1 MIRGS
6 FLARRVNA
14 ARLLLG
20 TIALTVLITAALG
33 AALASFAAQ
42 SLPQAVRA
50 QLTGNRALYI
60 TASGSMTGPQVRPAS
75 RIIDSSLAGALAGV
89 PYQRD
94 RALWSDPLGL
104 PAPRGSATV
113 PLVAVAA
120 LDGFRAHAVLTAGA
134 WPGPPG
140 PGRPVGVALPALAA
154 RQLHAGPGTILAT
167 SDRITNA
174 RVPLVVTGIYRARD
188 PAAGYWR
195 LDLIGTSG
203 ISVQDQFVS
212 YGPAVASP
220 AAFGSGGLAV
230 SKVSWIALPDG
241 SAIGTGDL
249 VPLAAKVSAA
259 VSSLQA
265 SNNLGGV
272 GVSTGMPQL
281 LGGLATGLVVAR
293 SLVVIGALQLLLLA
307 AAALALAARLLA
319 RHREEEAALLG
330 ARGATRWQLAR
341 PTLAEAL
348 LFGGAAA
355 AAGVLAG
362 TRLAALLV
370 RITQPG
376 LGPGVSGIPASAWW
390 AALAALALA
399 AVIVL
404 WPALRRA
411 EPGAARSRRQ
421 AALAGVA
428 RAGVDLV
435 LLALAVLA
443 VWELRSYSAVAHS
456 ASGGIGVDPVIVV
469 APALA
474 LAAVTVV
481 ALRLLPAAARL
492 LERAAAHGRRLAA
505 ALAGWQIARRPVRQS
520 GPFLLVILATA
531 AATLA
536 LAQYQSAGGSADD
549 QAAFAAGADLRAD
562 VAAPLPLSAAGQIAR
577 SPGIRTVMPVATT
590 GVGQAGELI
599 ALDARTAPATVL
611 LRGDLSPLPA
621 RQLWQR
627 LAPARAPAGLAI
639 PGRPARLT
647 ITAGLTPGSAA
658 QAPGPA
664 TVTLSVQ
671 DADGVVYLVDGGI
684 LPADGRMHALTA
696 ELSPSRQAAYP
707 LRLLGLSF
715 DYALPVY
722 RPTAAVYVPPQRGP
736 QARLEIGAMSAGPG
750 GRPFASGTALRSWV
764 TGTSA
769 TGLPGS
775 AQPGSAATAAAI
787 GAPPGLTGWQRAGSG
802 QQLMFSSGFTPSAAT
817 MTADGTPDVGFMGQ
831 LNVAARPAPG
841 PVPAIATSSFLQGA
855 HARVG
860 SRLPVLVSGVT
871 IAVRI
876 VASVPGFPAIGT
888 ASALI
893 VDQGTVQASLA
904 SQSATPLPVTSWWL
918 ATAGAAVPAALRGAS
933 VTSRASQ
940 AADLLRNPLSA
951 LPRQAA
957 LAIGLAAVL
966 LAAIGFSI
974 SIAASVGARR
984 AESAVLSA
992 LGVAR
997 SAQAGQ
1003 LCLEQLLLSGPAA
1016 VAGLLAGAGL
1026 ARLLVPA
1033 ITLTATAGRP
1043 FPPVL
1048 VQIPLG
1054 RAVLVAAVLAVLP
1067 VLAAAAS
1074 IARRPD
1080 PAAELRAA
1088 EAS

>member
-6 FLARRVNA
+6 FLARRVNS

-20 TIALTVLITAALG
+20 TITLTVLITAALG
-33 AALASFAAQ
+33 AALACFEAQ

-50 QLTGNRALYI
+50 QLAGNPALSI
-60 TASGSMTGPQVRPAS
+60 AASGAMTGPQAGPAS

-89 PYQRD
+89 PYRLN

-113 PLVAVAA
+113 PLVEVAA
-120 LDGFRAHAVLTAGA
+120 PDHIRAHAVLTAGA

-140 PGRPVGVALPALAA
+140 SGRPLGVALPVLAA
-154 RQLHAGPGTILAT
+154 RQLHARPGTVLRS

-174 RVPLVVTGIYRARD
+174 RVPLLVTGVYRATD
-188 PAAGYWR
+188 PGSGYWGI
-195 LDLIGTSG
+195 DLIAPSG

-220 AAFGSGGLAV
+220 AAFGSGRLAV
-230 SKVSWIALPDG
+230 GKVSWIALPDG
-241 SAIGTGDL
+241 SAISTGDL
-249 VPLAAKVSAA
+249 APLAAKVSGA
-259 VSSLQA
+259 VASLQA
-265 SNNLGGV
+265 SNSLGGA

-281 LGGLATGLVVAR
+281 LSGLATSLVVAR

-341 PTLAEAL
+341 PTLAETF

-370 RITQPG
+370 RLTEPG
-376 LGPGVSGIPASAWW
+376 LRVAVSGIPASAWW
-390 AALAALALA
+390 AGLAALVLA

-404 WPALRRA
+404 WPALRPA
-411 EPGAARSRRQ
+411 WAGAGRRGRQ
-421 AALAGVA
+421 ATLAGVA
-428 RAGVDLV
+428 RAGADLV

-443 VWELRSYSAVAHS
+443 VWELHSYSAVAHS
-456 ASGGIGVDPVIVV
+456 ASGGIGVDPVIAV

-474 LAAVTVV
+474 LAAVTMV

-531 AATLA
+531 AVTLA
-536 LAQYQSAGGSADD
+536 LSQYQSASSSVGD
-549 QAAFAAGADLRAD
+549 QAAFAAGADMRAD
-562 VAAPLPLSAAGQIAR
+562 LAAPLPLPAAGQIAR
-577 SPGIRTVMPVATT
+577 SPGVRAAMPVATAST
-590 GVGQAGELI
+590 GAGTLVV
-599 ALDARTAPATVL
+599 LDTRTAAETVL
-611 LRGDLSPLPA
+611 LRGDLLPLPA

-627 LAPARAPAGLAI
+627 LVPARAPAGLAI
-639 PGRPARLT
+639 PGRPASLT
-647 ITAGLTPGSAA
+647 ITASLTPGPGALSPGLAA
-658 QAPGPA
+658 A
-664 TVTLSVQ
+664 TVTVQ
-671 DADGVVYLVDGGI
+671 DADGIVYLLPAGS
-684 LPADGRMHALTA
+684 LPADGRAHALTA
-696 ELSPSRQAAYP
+696 EFSPARQAAYP

-715 DYALPVY
+715 TYNLPSY
-722 RPTAAVYVPPQRGP
+722 RPSPGAFQPPQDGP
-736 QARLEIGAMSAGPG
+736 LARLVIGGMTSVPAA
-750 GRPFASGTALRSWV
+750 RPFATGAALASWV
-764 TGTSA
+764 IGATSS
-769 TGLPGS
+769 GLQGPAQPANAASAALNGS
-775 AQPGSAATAAAI
+775 APALTSWRPAGSA
-787 GAPPGLTGWQRAGSG
+787 R
-802 QQLMFSSGFTPSAAT
+802 QLLFSPGFTPSAAILR
-817 MTADGTPDVGFMGQ
+817 ANFAPDAGFTGE
-831 LNVAARPAPG
+831 LIFAARSAPAV
-841 PVPAIATSSFLQGA
+841 VPAIATVGFLQAA
-855 HARVG
+855 HAHVG
-860 SRLPVLVSGVT
+860 SELPESVNGVT
-871 IAVRI
+871 IQARI
-876 VASVPGFPAIGT
+876 VASLDAFPAVGT
-888 ASALI
+888 ASAI
-893 VDQGTVQASLA
+893 IMDQAPVQAILA
-904 SQSATPLPVTSWWL
+904 GQSATPLAVTSWWL
-918 ATAGAAVPAALRGAS
+918 ASAGAAVPAALRGAS
-933 VTSRASQ
+933 VTGRAAQ
-940 AADLLRNPLSA
+940 AAALLRNPLTV
-951 LPRQAA
+951 LPREAA

-974 SIAASVGARR
+974 SIAASVQTRR

-1003 LCLEQLLLSGPAA
+1003 LCLEQLMLSGPAA
-1016 VAGLLAGAGL
+1016 AAGLLAGAGL

-1048 VQIPLG
+1048 VQVPLG
-1054 RAVLVAAVLAVLP
+1054 RAVLAAAVLAILP

-1074 IARRPD
+1074 VARRPD